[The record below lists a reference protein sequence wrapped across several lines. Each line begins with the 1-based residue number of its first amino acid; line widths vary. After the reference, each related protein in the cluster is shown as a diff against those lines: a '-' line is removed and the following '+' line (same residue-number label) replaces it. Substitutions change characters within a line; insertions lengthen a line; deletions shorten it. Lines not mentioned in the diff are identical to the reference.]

1 MANKT
6 FILAAYDNIHDA
18 HKTIRELYSGGFQ
31 RDDIGFAANEND
43 DLEAALKE
51 DRSDSDD
58 NFLEKVANAIGDFFS
73 GEPSISDEEQNRF
86 KEYIRRGGLVVSV
99 LTPAEG
105 VERAQQIMARH
116 HPVDLTQRM
125 EEWRAEGW
133 TGYDPEAPLYTREE
147 IAERRDDLVVPA
159 PVAGAAYPV
168 YVYGYHPV
176 R

>member
-51 DRSDSDD
+51 DRSESDD

-73 GEPSISDEEQNRF
+73 GEPSISDEEQGRF

-147 IAERRDDLVVPA
+147 IAARRDDLVVPA